1 MPRLDRG
8 SLCPLSS
15 IRHGGM
21 DEALAVSAVLVA
33 DDAVADEFP

>member
-15 IRHGGM
+15 IRHDGM
-21 DEALAVSAVLVA
+21 EALAVSAAMVA
-33 DDAVADEFP
+33 DDDAAADEFP